1 MTGFSKQVR
10 ATVRKRSAGWCERCG
25 VEPATQY
32 HHRRPR
38 GMGGTLRLETNQPS
52 ACLHLCVDCHRDV
65 ELYRRRALESGWL
78 VAQNCEPRMV
88 SVLYRDGRWVLL
100 DDNGTKVAVE

>member
-10 ATVRKRSAGWCERCG
+10 TTVRKRSAGWCERCG
-25 VEPATQY
+25 AEPATEY

-38 GMGGTLRLETNQPS
+38 GMGGTQRLETNLPS
-52 ACLHLCVDCHRDV
+52 ACLHLCVDCHRDI

-78 VAQNCEPRMV
+78 VAQNMQPL
-88 SVLYRDGRWVLL
+88 SVAVIYRGQWVLL
-100 DDNGTKVAVE
+100 DDNGTWKTAAE